1 MAWPSPE
8 PAPLTSGTAPA
19 AGQRP
24 IRYHGQQVAAAVY
37 HRSQLRPGHRIG
49 GPAIV
54 GQSDTTV
61 LIPPRW
67 SARVDGYRNLLA
79 QREQ

>member
-1 MAWPSPE
+1 
-8 PAPLTSGTAPA
+8 
-19 AGQRP
+19 
-24 IRYHGQQVAAAVY
+24 VAASVY
-37 HRSQLRPGHRIG
+37 DRNQLLPGHRIQ